1 MSESST
7 APSDEQP
14 QSAAPLEA
22 PPSPQELLA
31 LIAALSERVET
42 LEAELSSVREELPP
56 PPIPD
61 EVVLAISAAVAAFL
75 GHRAKLK
82 QIRFSPRPEWARQ
95 GRAAVQRRN
104 VMHGVR

>member
-1 MSESST
+1 MSE
-7 APSDEQP
+7 PSAD
-14 QSAAPLEA
+14 
-22 PPSPQELLA
+22 ELLA
-31 LIAALSERVET
+31 MIAALSQRVEA
-42 LEAELSSVREELPP
+42 LEHELASVREELPP

-61 EVVLAISAAVAAFL
+61 DVVLAISAAVAAFL

-95 GRAAVQRRN
+95 GRAAVQRRD